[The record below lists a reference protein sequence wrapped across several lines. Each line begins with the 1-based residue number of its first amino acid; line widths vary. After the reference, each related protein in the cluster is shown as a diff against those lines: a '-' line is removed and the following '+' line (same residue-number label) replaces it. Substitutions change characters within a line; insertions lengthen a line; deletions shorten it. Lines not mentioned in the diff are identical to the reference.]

1 LIQDITRQRTTK
13 TTAIIAEKNAQKSF
27 AIITV
32 KRLTKMTKDYT
43 IESEPCYSI
52 KNEIAV
58 LNYPPINLIQ
68 SIPII
73 DRNMY
78 KIEQLVGFWK
88 IKKLKV

>member
-1 LIQDITRQRTTK
+1 
-13 TTAIIAEKNAQKSF
+13 
-27 AIITV
+27 
-32 KRLTKMTKDYT
+32 MTKGYT

-58 LNYPPINLIQ
+58 LNYPSIDLIQ

-73 DRNMY
+73 DRSVY

>member
-1 LIQDITRQRTTK
+1 
-13 TTAIIAEKNAQKSF
+13 
-27 AIITV
+27 
-32 KRLTKMTKDYT
+32 MTKGYT

-58 LNYPPINLIQ
+58 LNYPSIDLIQ

-73 DRNMY
+73 DRSIY
-78 KIEQLVGFWK
+78 KTEQLVGFWK